1 MYIFDIYS
9 KIKDNKVFNK
19 VRKDL
24 KKMATDIS
32 KTQNVQA
39 DMLKQVQDWMKEKDG
54 LASGLADISKGDF
67 TLWGT
72 ETYNNGGQK
81 TKK

>member
-54 LASGLADISKGDF
+54 LASGLRITFSLTISSPK
-67 TLWGT
+67 
-72 ETYNNGGQK
+72 
-81 TKK
+81 